1 MQDDV
6 SIKFVGFYSQFCE
19 VLYIFQ
25 DIFIKYAHCGVM
37 KILSL
42 LVNYHKVIHAG
53 RIFQHINNNSLH
65 VCHFTRKR
73 FEKF

>member
-6 SIKFVGFYSQFCE
+6 TINFVGFYSQFCE

-25 DIFIKYAHCGVM
+25 DILIKYAHCGVM

-42 LVNYHKVIHAG
+42 LVNYHKVIHA
-53 RIFQHINNNSLH
+53 IHMNYIS
-65 VCHFTRKR
+65 
-73 FEKF
+73 